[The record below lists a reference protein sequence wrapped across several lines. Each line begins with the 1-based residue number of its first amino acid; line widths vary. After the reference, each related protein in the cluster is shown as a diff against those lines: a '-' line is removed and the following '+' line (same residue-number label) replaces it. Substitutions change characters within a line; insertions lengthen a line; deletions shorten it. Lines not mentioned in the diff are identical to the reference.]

1 MNPCPLVNN
10 LCPPEFPHKA
20 PEGYSY
26 EFSSFKRNLTAIW
39 LRNHSTFSYT
49 SDPVRTIFGFY
60 NTKTGKYYA
69 PINSKKVGKE
79 VRLSDT
85 RPYTA
90 MQPNLNPLE
99 HVLYS

>member
-1 MNPCPLVNN
+1 MN
-10 LCPPEFPHKA
+10 LCPLDFPHQP

-26 EFSSFKRNLTAIW
+26 EYTSFKRNVTAIW
-39 LRNHSTFSYT
+39 LRNHSFFVYT
-49 SDPVRTIFGFY
+49 SDPVRTIWGFF

-85 RPYTA
+85 RNFTA
-90 MQPNLNPLE
+90 MPLNLNPLE
-99 HVLYS
+99 AAFL